1 METLSPGL
9 FLAALIAGAVSGG
22 TGFGAG
28 FIFALLLA
36 TGSSFLDS
44 LAIVKLQAAVCD
56 LAAVA
61 AFAGTGQLK
70 QGMAARTLVL
80 GAAGAALGAATLAG
94 VSSPAAMFV
103 AGAIAVGA
111 ILTARTLFVSKARTK
126 SGADAGAF
134 ALGAYLAVW
143 GFGTGS
149 VLTAQRMAQSGR
161 SFVAAVA
168 DARAF
173 GAAGNVAAFAVLACA
188 LPVAWSAA
196 LPVLAGHL
204 LGTYGATRCL
214 GRWEALRA
222 ARRLTAARRESV

>member
-1 METLSPGL
+1 MEPLSTGL
-9 FLAALIAGAVSGG
+9 FLAALVAGAVSGG

-28 FIFALLLA
+28 LVFALLLA
-36 TGSSFLDS
+36 TGTSFLDS
-44 LAIVKLQAAVCD
+44 LAIVKLQAAACD

-61 AFAGTGQLK
+61 AFAGTGHLE
-70 QGMAARTLVL
+70 QGMTSRPLML
-80 GAAGAALGAATLAG
+80 GAAGAALGAAMLAG
-94 VSSPAAMFV
+94 VASPAAMFV
-103 AGAIAVGA
+103 AGAIASSA
-111 ILTARTLFVSKARTK
+111 ILAARKLLADTASSTR
-126 SGADAGAF
+126 GADAGAF

-149 VLTAQRMAQSGR
+149 VLTAQRMARCKR
-161 SFVAAVA
+161 SYVAAVA
-168 DARAF
+168 DSRAF

-188 LPVAWSAA
+188 LPIAWSMA
-196 LPVLAGHL
+196 LPILAGHL

>member
-1 METLSPGL
+1 MEPLSPGL

-28 FIFALLLA
+28 LIFALLLA
-36 TGSSFLDS
+36 TGASFLDS
-44 LAIVKLQAAVCD
+44 LAIVKLQAMTCD
-56 LAAVA
+56 FAAVA
-61 AFAGTGQLK
+61 AFARTGQLV
-70 QGMAARTLVL
+70 QGFAARTLVL
-80 GAAGAALGAATLAG
+80 GAAGAALGAAALAG

-103 AGAIAVGA
+103 AGAIALGA
-111 ILTARTLFVSKARTK
+111 ILTARTLFVAKAGTK

-149 VLTAQRMAQSGR
+149 VLAAQRMAHSGR
-161 SFVAAVA
+161 SYVAAIA

-173 GAAGNVAAFAVLACA
+173 GAAGNAAAFAVLACA

-204 LGTYGATRCL
+204 LGTFGATHLL
-214 GRWEALRA
+214 GRWDALRA
-222 ARRLTAARRESV
+222 ARRLTAARRESI